1 MTHRRPLVIAY
12 GNRLRG
18 DDAIGWVVADA
29 LRDDVRMDQVDVVAV
44 HQLTPDLA
52 NEVTKASRV
61 VFVDARLDAALAPG
75 VVAVDTVHPQLDAG
89 SMTHDVGAG
98 TILSLAEALYGV
110 HPPSVAVTVAIKS
123 VEPGADLSG
132 AVGASVSH
140 LVDTVVRLCTETSNT
155 AAATDA

>member
-1 MTHRRPLVIAY
+1 MTNRRPLVIAY

-18 DDAIGWVVADA
+18 DDAVGWVVADA
-29 LRDDVRMDQVDVVAV
+29 LRDDVRMDLVDVVAV

-61 VFVDARLDAALAPG
+61 VFVDARLDGAVAPG
-75 VVAVDTVHPQLDAG
+75 VIAVDDVLPELVAG

-110 HPPSVAVTVAIKS
+110 HPPAVAVTVAIKS

-132 AVGASVSH
+132 AVSASVSQ
-140 LVDTVVRLCTETSNT
+140 LVDTVVRLCTETSH
-155 AAATDA
+155 A